1 MHFCLLLEPKDSFS
15 HLDRGRG
22 TQTAWRASNLCKTEE
37 TQTLPLSIPTYRK
50 IEMECKNTAKRVS
63 LSINQRCCQ
72 FSNKVGLNC
81 KSLPSIFLTLKRQI
95 SLYSPCRLVGVTIN
109 FPPPN
114 CVTQPHTDQVP
125 PSTTMYPTG
134 RQKFAQARRAFA
146 KKFGVGR
153 KIQALTFA
161 ISSRY

>member
-50 IEMECKNTAKRVS
+50 IEMECKNTAKRVC

-95 SLYSPCRLVGVTIN
+95 ALYSPCRLVGRSVGVTIN
-109 FPPPN
+109 FPSPN
-114 CVTQPHTDQVP
+114 VFLHFLRSFSSSSEKNNNNNNDHLVDCPTQLICTWVFICVP
-125 PSTTMYPTG
+125 
-134 RQKFAQARRAFA
+134 
-146 KKFGVGR
+146 
-153 KIQALTFA
+153 
-161 ISSRY
+161 